1 MRRLTTLFFSVF
13 CSSMAIAQAVPAE
26 EENIPYLVTF
36 GREAEPSWGD
46 DDFCQVFFFSIPK
59 DQTQPFY
66 IRVFDPDC
74 GGEVDEMRGDFN
86 TLTRFSVFGGKGC
99 ITEDDAR
106 STNPIGN
113 FKSGNLIASKTF
125 GQKSTYDQNWYT
137 FGPLNPSEGELSEQ
151 YGGYIFK
158 LICEGVR
165 GDDGNLY
172 RCFLS
177 TQPDANVA
185 VEGGNAFTF
194 EYTFRLH
201 SDAWQTSHV
210 YPYIDEEVVYLAQ
223 ANFDWDDD
231 GYIRIYSVVTFAAE
245 LETSK
250 DDNWSTS
257 QYMIKN
263 EERGKSLD
271 IQFTKD
277 DQHHVNN
284 NNVVFYVTNQY
295 GELLPFYTVPIGG
308 VPKFQGKGSAKP
320 IRKR

>member
-1 MRRLTTLFFSVF
+1 M
-13 CSSMAIAQAVPAE
+13 AQAVPAK

-59 DQTQPFY
+59 EQTQPVY
-66 IRVFDPDC
+66 IRVYDPDC
-74 GGEVDEMRGDFN
+74 GGAIDEMKSSFN
-86 TLTRFSVFGGKGC
+86 TLTRFSVFGGNGC
-99 ITEDDAR
+99 ITDDDAR

-125 GQKSTYDQNWYT
+125 GQKDTYDENWYT
-137 FGPLNPSEGELSEQ
+137 FGPLNPSEGELSEV

-158 LICEGVR
+158 MICEGVR

-172 RCFLS
+172 SYFLS
-177 TQPDANVA
+177 TSPDTNIP

-210 YPYIDEEVVYLAQ
+210 YPYIDEDVVYLAQ

-231 GYIRIYSVVTFAAE
+231 GYIRIYSVITFAAE
-245 LETSK
+245 LETSG
-250 DDNWSTS
+250 DDAWSTS

-308 VPKFQGKGSAKP
+308 IPKFKGKGRAEP
-320 IRKR
+320 LRR